1 MIVAIL
7 VLLPYLW
14 CLANPLILPNKKRRG
29 ILASWFGTQ
38 VDWRQQHYPVYYN
51 QLPNQH
57 SIVFATNKQR
67 PNFLNTHANV
77 NAPTIELVSHPT
89 DPYVKLLLVMGR
101 DDNDINYRR
110 QWYCPGTSYF

>member
-1 MIVAIL
+1 M
-7 VLLPYLW
+7 
-14 CLANPLILPNKKRRG
+14 
-29 ILASWFGTQ
+29 
-38 VDWRQQHYPVYYN
+38 YYN

-101 DDNDINYRR
+101 DDNDLITAVNGIARGQVIFRGYRHH
-110 QWYCPGTSYF
+110 

>member
-1 MIVAIL
+1 M
-7 VLLPYLW
+7 
-14 CLANPLILPNKKRRG
+14 
-29 ILASWFGTQ
+29 
-38 VDWRQQHYPVYYN
+38 YYN

-67 PNFLNTHANV
+67 PDFLNTHANV

-101 DDNDINYRR
+101 DDNDLITAVNGIARGQVILEGIPSPLMMSIY
-110 QWYCPGTSYF
+110 WHHVSLMMHLSGYN